1 MNLPQVLPNETIN
14 DYIKRLINNQTINA
28 TQIRLA
34 ISKYNSK

>member
-14 DYIKRLINNQTINA
+14 DYIKRLLT
-28 TQIRLA
+28 TQIIKATEIRFA